1 MVKSV
6 SRGEHQGRTDLG
18 FWTGPPGLEMQGD
31 SPRRTWTRKLSVPLP
46 CGSWLG
52 WGWWDCGPEHTV
64 GTVGTVGSLFH
75 PCCSFETDTFLQ
87 SIYPAVTLLWWK
99 EHRCRWSADL
109 DLSFV
114 FLLVYLG
121 DPDQVTSPFKTPISS
136 FDSGDIDTISA
147 DIRNEKSASQF
158 LELGNCFFQHL

>member
-18 FWTGPPGLEMQGD
+18 FWTEPPGLEMQGD
-31 SPRRTWTRKLSVPLP
+31 SPRLTWTRKLSVPLP
-46 CGSWLG
+46 CGSWLSR
-52 WGWWDCGPEHTV
+52 GWWECGPENTV
-64 GTVGTVGSLFH
+64 GTMGTMGSLFH

-87 SIYPAVTLLWWK
+87 SVYPAVTLLWWK

-114 FLLVYLG
+114 FLLVIW
-121 DPDQVTSPFKTPISS
+121 VTLPKLLPHSKL
-136 FDSGDIDTISA
+136 
-147 DIRNEKSASQF
+147 QF
-158 LELGNCFFQHL
+158 PPLIVEILIQSLLI